1 MPSKIL
7 NFQCS
12 IDTLRIFFPNFKIS
26 NNLVPRIFGSV
37 AYVHIHSQNRGKLDP
52 RALKCVSI
60 GCSPTQKGYKCYQ
73 PSSKKF
79 FVSADVIFDESESF
93 FNMIKTQY
101 EVPIKRFRSDNAKD
115 YFN

>member
-1 MPSKIL
+1 MFIFILKIE
-7 NFQCS
+7 
-12 IDTLRIFFPNFKIS
+12 
-26 NNLVPRIFGSV
+26 
-37 AYVHIHSQNRGKLDP
+37 AKLDP

-93 FNMIKTQY
+93 FNHSYNLGESLKGEEPLDLLLFDLSI
-101 EVPIKRFRSDNAKD
+101 SSHAKSLPESP
-115 YFN
+115 FLHHLRL